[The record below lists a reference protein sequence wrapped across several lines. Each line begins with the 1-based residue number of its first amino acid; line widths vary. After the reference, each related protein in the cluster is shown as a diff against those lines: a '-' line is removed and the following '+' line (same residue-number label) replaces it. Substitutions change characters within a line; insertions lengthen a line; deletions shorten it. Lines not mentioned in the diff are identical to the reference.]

1 MYFAAGKLSSKS
13 DRWVVA
19 VVVELIVVDNDW
31 KVAVVVVVAVDV
43 VDDVGGGRL
52 KFVLMNLDK
61 ELLIILL
68 VCKYVAT
75 KWR

>member
-1 MYFAAGKLSSKS
+1 M
-13 DRWVVA
+13 
-19 VVVELIVVDNDW
+19 VVDNDW

-75 KWR
+75 K